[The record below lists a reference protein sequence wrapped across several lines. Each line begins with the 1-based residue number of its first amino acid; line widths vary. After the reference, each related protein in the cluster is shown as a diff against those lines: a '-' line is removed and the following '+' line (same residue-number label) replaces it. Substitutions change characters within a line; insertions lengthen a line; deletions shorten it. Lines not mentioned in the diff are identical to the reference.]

1 MPKKKIKENTAIKI
15 LNHPNLQEIIAKL
28 ASDVSCANISE
39 ALKYQYESVSEQ
51 QFQLSEKVLQD
62 FKDNYFDFY
71 NIIKQDVVVLKSG
84 AVENHST
91 GVLSAYDELQQQ
103 MENNPTYF
111 KILEK
116 YAENEVDIKMTV
128 RRLIASAELRISQMF
143 DLIQEDPRSFKPDR
157 TLVEWFNTLSNILEK
172 YDTILNG
179 TPDQINIQNN
189 ISINMVDTRIQL
201 VYNIIKTIL
210 ERLDYDTSLQFIEL
224 FNSEMSKLESPT
236 TSSSIPPPPQE
247 TRLQEAKILDQTIT
261 TKLNKPLF

>member
-1 MPKKKIKENTAIKI
+1 MPKKKIKENTAKN
-15 LNHPNLQEIIAKL
+15 LLSHPNFQEIIAKI
-28 ASDVSCANISE
+28 ASGISCADISE
-39 ALKYQYESVSEQ
+39 ALRYQYESVSEQ
-51 QFQLSEKVLQD
+51 QFQLSEKILQD

-71 NIIKQDVVVLKSG
+71 NTVKEDAATLKLGNSQNQS
-84 AVENHST
+84 ENQ
-91 GVLSAYDELQQQ
+91 LSAYDELQQQ
-103 MENNPTYF
+103 IENNPTYF

-189 ISINMVDTRIQL
+189 VNIQIVDQHIGL
-201 VYNIIKTIL
+201 VYNIIKETL
-210 ERLDYDTSLQFIEL
+210 EGLDYDASLQFISR
-224 FNSEMSKLESPT
+224 FNEEMEKLKSP
-236 TSSSIPPPPQE
+236 SSNSIPPPPQE
-247 TRLQEAKILDQTIT
+247 TRIQDAKILETKISD
-261 TKLNKPLF
+261 KLNKPLF